1 MNIFFDSSAF
11 AKRYIDEP
19 GTDKVVKAC
28 QDAAMIAVSSIC
40 LPEIVSALCRLEK
53 NKIISSD
60 QYKKAKQALLDDLN
74 DATIC
79 NITPDV
85 IQTSIILLETNTL
98 HAMDSLHI
106 GCALEW
112 KAGLFVSSDIR
123 QISAA
128 KKAGLKTVA
137 V

>member
-11 AKRYIDEP
+11 AKRYIDEH

-53 NKIISSD
+53 NKIISSH
-60 QYKKAKQALLDDLN
+60 QYMQAKQSLLDDLN

-79 NITPDV
+79 NITPVV
-85 IQTSIILLETNTL
+85 IQKSIILLEKNTL
-98 HAMDSLHI
+98 RAMDALHI

-112 KAGLFVSSDIR
+112 KAELLVSSDKR

-128 KKAGLKTVA
+128 EKAGLKTVS